1 MKVNTPVTSQE
12 NAMVEGTILVSKTD
26 LKGATTYVNQ
36 SFIDIS
42 GFSEKEL
49 LGVNHNIVR
58 HPDMP
63 PAAFQNLWDTVKK
76 GLPWEGI
83 VKNRCKNGDYYWV
96 FANVIPI
103 TENGQVIEYMS
114 VRTSPSH
121 QQIEEA
127 DSLYRAI
134 NAGQASLEPSRLQKI
149 KSAIVNAKVTH
160 TMYATVAGALLLQT
174 LLMGWLYGGMTLT
187 NALISMA
194 FIMMVTVFMG
204 VLLKGLVVNPLH
216 IAADKLQ
223 KMTEGNYFDWISI
236 GRTDEIGDLF
246 NTIKT
251 TQVRLGFDVIDKQ
264 QITTRA
270 MRVKSA
276 LDHVNTNVMIAD
288 ADLNI
293 IYTNDALDG
302 MFRDAQKDIRKDLPN
317 FDVDS
322 LIGTNI
328 DVFHKNPH
336 HQRQIVEHLTGN
348 VEANIKLGGRSFRFF
363 ANPITSDEGRRIGT
377 VVEWTDRS
385 QQVLVEDEVGNIV
398 NSARQG
404 DLSQRLDM
412 SNKEGFFERLA
423 EQLNGLLGVSEGIV
437 NDTLRVFAALAQ
449 GDLTQTIE
457 ASYDG
462 SFGQVKS
469 NANATVSKLT
479 SIMSEIR
486 ESADNVK
493 QGADEIAQ
501 GNLNLS
507 ERTEA
512 QAASLEETAASMEE
526 MTGTVRHNSDNSQ
539 EADELASATR
549 TLAEKGGDAANEAVT
564 AMQEINNSSRKIA
577 DIIGVIDEIAFQT
590 NLLALNAAVEA
601 AHAGDQGRGFA
612 VVASEVRNLAQR
624 SAGAAKEI
632 KELIEDSVRKVDDGS
647 HLVEASGQTLT
658 EIIASVKKV
667 SNIISEI
674 SSAGVE
680 QTTGIEQTN
689 KAILHIDETTQQNT
703 ALVEETAAASEA
715 LGEQSQKLSELVSFF
730 RFDAHAAMSNEVQSP
745 VQNMERRSAERPWS
759 APNAQGPATASQ
771 QAMQEMDSGEWEQ
784 F

>member
-1 MKVNTPVTSQE
+1 MKVNTPVTNQE

-26 LKGATTYVNQ
+26 LKGAITYANQ
-36 SFIDIS
+36 AFIDIS

-49 LGVNHNIVR
+49 MGVNHNIVR

-63 PAAFQNLWDTVKK
+63 PTAFQNLWDTIKQ

-103 TENGQVIEYMS
+103 TENGQVTEYMS
-114 VRTSPSH
+114 VRTPPSR

-127 DSLYRAI
+127 NALYRAI

-160 TMYATVAGALLLQT
+160 TMYATVAGALFLQT
-174 LLMGWLYGGMTLT
+174 LLIGWLTGGMSLN
-187 NALISMA
+187 NALISVA
-194 FIMMVTVFMG
+194 FIVVVTVLMG
-204 VLLKGLVVNPLH
+204 ILLKGLVVNPLY
-216 IAADKLQ
+216 IAADKLK

-236 GRTDEIGDLF
+236 GRSDEIGELF

-264 QITTRA
+264 LITSRA
-270 MRVKSA
+270 MRISSA
-276 LDHVNTNVMIAD
+276 LENVSTSVTVSDNNNKLAFMNKACQKLFNGLASESGEPFNAD
-288 ADLNI
+288 A
-293 IYTNDALDG
+293 
-302 MFRDAQKDIRKDLPN
+302 
-317 FDVDS
+317 
-322 LIGTNI
+322 LIGTSLADFFPGGELKQIYSAQLDKMTTASYNAWDHSFKLI
-328 DVFHKNPH
+328 INPVYDEHGEYSGRITQWIEVTNELRIEKEFDQIIKAANAGDLSLRVDMANKEGFYQLLAEQINGLLEVSEKVVNDTVRVFDALAK
-336 HQRQIVEHLTGN
+336 
-348 VEANIKLGGRSFRFF
+348 
-363 ANPITSDEGRRIGT
+363 
-377 VVEWTDRS
+377 
-385 QQVLVEDEVGNIV
+385 
-398 NSARQG
+398 G
-404 DLSQRLDM
+404 DLSQT
-412 SNKEGFFERLA
+412 
-423 EQLNGLLGVSEGIV
+423 I
-437 NDTLRVFAALAQ
+437 DTSYQ
-449 GDLTQTIE
+449 G
-457 ASYDG
+457 A
-462 SFGQVKS
+462 FGDIKN
-469 NANATVSKLT
+469 NANATVEKLT

-486 ESADNVK
+486 ESAENVK
-493 QGADEIAQ
+493 QGADEIAA

-539 EADELASATR
+539 EADELAGATR
-549 TLAEKGGDAANEAVT
+549 SLAEKGGDAANEAVT

-612 VVASEVRNLAQR
+612 VVASEVRVLAQR

-632 KELIEDSVRKVDDGS
+632 KELIEDSVKKVDDGS
-647 HLVEASGQTLT
+647 HLVEASGHTLA
-658 EIIASVKKV
+658 EIISSVKKV
-667 SNIISEI
+667 SEIISEI
-674 SSAGVE
+674 SSAGIE

-715 LGEQSQKLSELVSFF
+715 LGEQSQKLSRLVSFF
-730 RFDAHAAMSNEVQSP
+730 RFDAHAGMSEEIQTP
-745 VQNMERRSAERPWS
+745 VKNVERRAAERPWN
-759 APNAQGPATASQ
+759 APNAQGPSTAAQ
-771 QAMQEMDSGEWEQ
+771 QASQEMDRGEWEQ

>member
-1 MKVNTPVTSQE
+1 MKINTPVTNQE

-26 LKGATTYVNQ
+26 LKGTITYANQ
-36 SFIDIS
+36 AFIDIS

-63 PAAFQNLWDTVKK
+63 SAAFQNLWDTVKK

-103 TENGQVIEYMS
+103 TENGQVTEYMS
-114 VRTSPSH
+114 VRTPPSR
-121 QQIEEA
+121 QQVEEA
-127 DSLYRAI
+127 DALYRAI

-160 TMYATVAGALLLQT
+160 TLYATVAGS
-174 LLMGWLYGGMTLT
+174 LLMQTALEAWMAGGMHLKEIFASL
-187 NALISMA
+187 ALIVV
-194 FIMMVTVFMG
+194 VTGLMG
-204 VLLKGLVVNPLH
+204 SLLKGLIVNPLS
-216 IAADKLQ
+216 IAADKLN

-236 GRTDEIGDLF
+236 GRTDEIGKLF

-251 TQVRLGFDVIDKQ
+251 TQVKLGFDVIDKQ
-264 QITTRA
+264 QITSHA
-270 MRVKSA
+270 LRVKAA
-276 LDHVNTNVMIAD
+276 LDQVTTNVTLSND
-288 ADLNI
+288 QGKL
-293 IYTNDALDG
+293 IYMNQSCHKLFDGLLEHSSDSKLSTSND
-302 MFRDAQKDIRKDLPN
+302 
-317 FDVDS
+317 
-322 LIGTNI
+322 LIGTSLV
-328 DVFHKNPH
+328 DFFPDDTLK
-336 HQRQIVEHLTGN
+336 QIYSGQLEKDTQTEFN
-348 VEANIKLGGRSFRFF
+348 AWGRSFELMISPVYDENQTYQGRITQWLEITEERSIEQEFDQIIKA
-363 ANPITSDEGRRIGT
+363 ANS
-377 VVEWTDRS
+377 
-385 QQVLVEDEVGNIV
+385 GN
-398 NSARQG
+398 
-404 DLSQRLDM
+404 LSQRADM
-412 SNKEGFFERLA
+412 SNKEGFFARLA
-423 EQLNGLLGVSEGIV
+423 EQLNALLDVNESVV
-437 NDTLRVFAALAQ
+437 NDTVRVFTALAQ
-449 GDLTQTIE
+449 GDLTQTID
-457 ASYDG
+457 AAYDG
-462 SFGQVKS
+462 AFGDIKS
-469 NANATVSKLT
+469 NANATVGKLT

-486 ESADNVK
+486 ESAANVR
-493 QGADEIAQ
+493 QGANEIAQ

-526 MTGTVRHNSDNSQ
+526 MTGTVRHNSDNSR
-539 EADELASATR
+539 EADELATATR
-549 TLAEKGGDAANEAVT
+549 SLAEKGGHAAEEAVT
-564 AMQEINNSSRKIA
+564 AMQEINSSSRKIA

-632 KELIEDSVRKVDDGS
+632 KELIEDSVTKVDGGS
-647 HLVEASGQTLT
+647 YLVEASGQTLT
-658 EIIASVKKV
+658 EIIDSVKKV
-667 SNIISEI
+667 SDIISEI
-674 SSAGVE
+674 SSAGIE

-730 RFDAHAAMSNEVQSP
+730 RFDVNASVREEIQSP
-745 VQNMERRSAERPWS
+745 GRNMERRAAERPWGTPNS
-759 APNAQGPATASQ
+759 QAPAIASQ
-771 QAMQEMDSGEWEQ
+771 QAAQKMDSVEWEQ